1 MMKKTLF
8 GLSLL
13 AIVSF
18 TTVSCDDDKVIS
30 EAELPKNS
38 QNFIS
43 EYFGG
48 QPYSRV
54 EKEGRNYSVKLGER
68 GSQIEVDF
76 DADGNWIEVDGDD
89 GVRIPTGFI
98 SPKIVAYVEDNYPND
113 GINGIEKNVPGFDVD
128 LVVSDID
135 LIFNTTGD
143 FVREDR

>member
-1 MMKKTLF
+1 MKKTLIV
-8 GLSLL
+8 LSLA

-48 QPYSRV
+48 QAYSSV
-54 EKEGRNYSVKLGER
+54 EKDGRTYSVKLGDR
-68 GSQIEVDF
+68 GSQIEIDF
-76 DADGNWIEVDGDD
+76 DAEGNWIEVDGDD
-89 GVRIPTGFI
+89 GVRIPTSFI
-98 SPKIVAYVEDNYPND
+98 APKIVAYVVDNYPND
-113 GINGIEKNVPGFDVD
+113 GINGIEKVASGFDVD
-128 LVVSDID
+128 LVILDVD
-135 LIFNTTGD
+135 LIFNASAD